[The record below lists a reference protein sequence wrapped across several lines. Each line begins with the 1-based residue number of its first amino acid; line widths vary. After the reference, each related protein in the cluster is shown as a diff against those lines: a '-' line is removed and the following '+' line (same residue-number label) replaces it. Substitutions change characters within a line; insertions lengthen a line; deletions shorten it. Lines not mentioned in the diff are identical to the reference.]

1 MEAIISLE
9 HRRSDELTAAPTL
22 GLDVV
27 GDPAIRILGPVEV
40 WQGRERVPLGGR
52 RQLVLFAFLALHA
65 NRAVSSDS
73 LVDAVWGPA
82 RSGAGNRLQMAVCRL
97 RRSLAAL
104 EQDGVALR
112 SVVGGYMLSISPG
125 VLDADVFR
133 ARIREGRQALAA
145 GDPAGAVGLLGEA
158 LELWRGDP
166 LAEVAFEDFALAE
179 GRRLEELRLAAT
191 EARIE
196 AELRLGR
203 HLELVGELEALTF
216 EHPTRE
222 RLAAQLIT
230 ALYRSGRQ
238 ADALEC
244 YQRTRVHLAREFGLE
259 PGPALK
265 KLQARILQQDPSLE
279 LAPGASSSVSREATT
294 APVPTK
300 PGIERRRDVGDVS
313 IMLVRSGVR
322 AAWLS
327 GRGLAS
333 STTCGSADARDQ
345 VRVTRSLRAG

>member
-1 MEAIISLE
+1 MEAMTYLERRHSDDVAALATSMLDPVGEATIS
-9 HRRSDELTAAPTL
+9 
-22 GLDVV
+22 
-27 GDPAIRILGPVEV
+27 ILGPVEV
-40 WQGRERVPLGGR
+40 WKGREQIPLGGR
-52 RQLVLFAFLALHA
+52 RALVLFAFLALHA
-65 NRAVSSDS
+65 NRAVSTDS

-97 RRSLAAL
+97 RRALAPL
-104 EQDGVALR
+104 EADGVTLR
-112 SVVGGYMLSISPG
+112 SVVGGYMLSVSPG

-133 ARIREGRQALAA
+133 ARIHEGRQALAA
-145 GDPAGAVGLLGEA
+145 GDAARAADELGAA

-166 LAEVAFEDFALAE
+166 LAEVAFEEFALAE
-179 GRRLEELRLAAT
+179 ARRLEELRLSAT

-203 HLELVGELEALTF
+203 HFELVGELEALAL

-222 RLAAQLIT
+222 RLAAHLIT

-265 KLQARILQQDPSLE
+265 DLQARILQQDPWLE
-279 LAPGASSSVSREATT
+279 MTAGPAAAKAPPHVLLARADA
-294 APVPTK
+294 
-300 PGIERRRDVGDVS
+300 
-313 IMLVRSGVR
+313 R

-327 GRGLAS
+327 GRGQSS
-333 STTCGSADARDQ
+333 STTCGYADPRNRI
-345 VRVTRSLRAG
+345 RVTRSLRAG

>member
-1 MEAIISLE
+1 MTYLERRHSDDVTALATSMLDPVGEAM
-9 HRRSDELTAAPTL
+9 
-22 GLDVV
+22 
-27 GDPAIRILGPVEV
+27 IRILGPVEV
-40 WQGRERVPLGGR
+40 WRGRERVPLGGR

-65 NRAVSSDS
+65 NRPVSSDS
-73 LVDAVWGPA
+73 LVEAVWGPA

-97 RRSLAAL
+97 RRALAPL
-104 EQDGVALR
+104 EEGGVTLR
-112 SVVGGYMLSISPG
+112 SVVGGYMLCVSRG

-133 ARIREGRQALAA
+133 AQLNEGRQALAD
-145 GDPAGAVGLLGEA
+145 GDPAGAVELLGAA

-179 GRRLEELRLAAT
+179 GRLLDELRLAAT

-216 EHPTRE
+216 GHPTRE

-238 ADALEC
+238 AEALES

-265 KLQARILQQDPSLE
+265 ELQARILQQDPSL
-279 LAPGASSSVSREATT
+279 
-294 APVPTK
+294 
-300 PGIERRRDVGDVS
+300 
-313 IMLVRSGVR
+313 
-322 AAWLS
+322 
-327 GRGLAS
+327 
-333 STTCGSADARDQ
+333 
-345 VRVTRSLRAG
+345 